1 MLQSSVILTG
11 LLQGTASM
19 QGASVVLTAGSPSGC
34 SPVQAVLCQL
44 PFWRCVSVSCGG
56 TELGATAGASSVLT
70 KSFFHLKRPV
80 QVKETIFHTGVGCT
94 VLWVLL
100 RLHDHGAH
108 ADSSFCSGLGEARA
122 VGDLRAAEPS
132 PVLFNLE
139 MQN

>member
-70 KSFFHLKRPV
+70 KFLSPEAPCPGQRNNFPHW
-80 QVKETIFHTGVGCT
+80 C
-94 VLWVLL
+94 WV
-100 RLHDHGAH
+100 HSA
-108 ADSSFCSGLGEARA
+108 LGSVAFA
-122 VGDLRAAEPS
+122 
-132 PVLFNLE
+132 
-139 MQN
+139 